1 MRWPHPRTLWM
12 AVPQVPVKWLL
23 QKADGMFPE
32 GQRGPRPFA
41 KDSAA
46 AEKTNE
52 LLDNAYMRVSL
63 YAGQP
68 GQPLSAVPMLW
79 ARPRAVFEPGGG
91 RLPRHSPL
99 GSGRAAYEGAQ
110 QPQGL
115 ELGAFSP
122 HSHDMPASP
131 ALSLCLRQP
140 PGPSNVRERAAGGT
154 LLVDRSRRA
163 LGAAACAPARPP
175 RRSRGRRG
183 ELSKSSLGVY
193 CCNGRRGLAVQ
204 CVTGPGRPRLGV
216 QRPGPGQA
224 VAHGYAGTCRCAGS
238 AVRQAWCLARVA
250 FQRFRKKSV
259 NMCVTA
265 VKTLRTRVLP
275 PPMHLL

>member
-115 ELGAFSP
+115 ESGAFWP

-131 ALSLCLRQP
+131 ALPFFLCVCLWQP
-140 PGPSNVRERAAGGT
+140 RRRLKVRERVAASA
-154 LLVDRSRRA
+154 LVARRSR
-163 LGAAACAPARPP
+163 GASSAATCAPESPLS
-175 RRSRGRRG
+175 RSRGRRD
-183 ELSKSSLGVY
+183 ELSADVVTAVVWRACWRAPEERVVGT
-193 CCNGRRGLAVQ
+193 GWPRR
-204 CVTGPGRPRLGV
+204 GV
-216 QRPGPGQA
+216 QRP
-224 VAHGYAGTCRCAGS
+224 
-238 AVRQAWCLARVA
+238 
-250 FQRFRKKSV
+250 
-259 NMCVTA
+259 
-265 VKTLRTRVLP
+265 
-275 PPMHLL
+275 

>member
-1 MRWPHPRTLWM
+1 
-12 AVPQVPVKWLL
+12 
-23 QKADGMFPE
+23 
-32 GQRGPRPFA
+32 
-41 KDSAA
+41 
-46 AEKTNE
+46 
-52 LLDNAYMRVSL
+52 
-63 YAGQP
+63 
-68 GQPLSAVPMLW
+68 MLW
-79 ARPRAVFEPGGG
+79 ERSGAICGSGGG

-99 GSGRAAYEGAQ
+99 GGGRAPYEGAQ
-110 QPQGL
+110 QPQDL

-224 VAHGYAGTCRCAGS
+224 VAHGYGETCRCAGS
-238 AVRQAWCLARVA
+238 AVWQAWCLARVA
-250 FQRFRKKSV
+250 FQRFQKKSV
-259 NMCVTA
+259 NIACNGCEDVTDSGSFA
-265 VKTLRTRVLP
+265 SHAPSKLP
-275 PPMHLL
+275 PVCLIPFLRSGGTKSKSPYPSLPLYESNGRYYDVKCTTAIIRYV